1 MDKQAR
7 EYMTCRG
14 RSAGQK
20 KGKLANPQLPAQ
32 SVCCILFI
40 YFSARQ
46 GKEVC
51 QCTNTMA
58 MANVVAAAVAAAAT
72 GGTDT
77 GAGAVAGGASK
88 TAAREYCVDIS
99 DAALGLRLRL
109 RPPGKRAGSARV
121 HDLAQVSA
129 VRRAGVKRGDVLL
142 EVNGSSMRGLSDM
155 SKAVRAI
162 KESSRPITLK
172 FRRPREGAD
181 PDESDDEGAD
191 DGDMDPPLK
200 DDPVYAK
207 YWKMLKVGL
216 PLGAVMNACERDSV
230 DPTVME
236 LDPNKSLA
244 SQRKKEND
252 KSKAGDDEEETDT
265 GPPLKDDLTYGKYFK
280 MLKVGLPVGAVKNAL
295 ARDGLDQGIID
306 LDPEKSLASQQ
317 KKKKKKDTGPPLQ
330 DDPLYSK

>member
-1 MDKQAR
+1 
-7 EYMTCRG
+7 
-14 RSAGQK
+14 
-20 KGKLANPQLPAQ
+20 
-32 SVCCILFI
+32 
-40 YFSARQ
+40 
-46 GKEVC
+46 
-51 QCTNTMA
+51 
-58 MANVVAAAVAAAAT
+58 MANVVAAAAAAAAAGGMDT
-72 GGTDT
+72 GG
-77 GAGAVAGGASK
+77 GAVAGGAPK
-88 TAAREYCVDIS
+88 AAGDGQNGAREYSVEINES
-99 DAALGLRLRL
+99 ALGLRLRL

-142 EVNGSSMRGLSDM
+142 EVNGSSMRGLRNM
-155 SKAVRAI
+155 SKAVEAI
-162 KESSRPITLK
+162 KTSSRPITLK
-172 FRRPREGAD
+172 FRRAREGAD
-181 PDESDDEGAD
+181 PDESDDEDDATAG
-191 DGDMDPPLK
+191 DGDKDPPLK

-244 SQRKKEND
+244 SQRKEKED
-252 KSKAGDDEEETDT
+252 EAKAEEEEEADT
-265 GPPLKDDLTYGKYFK
+265 GPPLKDDPTYGKYFK

-317 KKKKKKDTGPPLQ
+317 KKEKKKKDTGTPLK
-330 DDPLYSK
+330 DDPTYQK

>member
-1 MDKQAR
+1 
-7 EYMTCRG
+7 
-14 RSAGQK
+14 
-20 KGKLANPQLPAQ
+20 
-32 SVCCILFI
+32 
-40 YFSARQ
+40 
-46 GKEVC
+46 
-51 QCTNTMA
+51 MA
-58 MANVVAAAVAAAAT
+58 MANVVAAAAAAAAASASAAGGMDT
-72 GGTDT
+72 GG
-77 GAGAVAGGASK
+77 GAVAGGAPK
-88 TAAREYCVDIS
+88 AGGDGQNGAREYSVEINES
-99 DAALGLRLRL
+99 ALGLRLRL

-142 EVNGSSMRGLSDM
+142 EVNGSSMRGLRQM
-155 SKAVRAI
+155 SKAVEAI
-162 KESSRPITLK
+162 KTSSRPMTLK
-172 FRRPREGAD
+172 FRRAREGAD
-181 PDESDDEGAD
+181 PDESDDEGDATAG
-191 DGDMDPPLK
+191 DGDGDKDPPLE

-244 SQRKKEND
+244 SQRKEKED
-252 KSKAGDDEEETDT
+252 KTKAEEEEDTDT
-265 GPPLKDDLTYGKYFK
+265 GPPLKDDPTYGKYFK

-317 KKKKKKDTGPPLQ
+317 KKEKKKKDTGPPLK
-330 DDPLYSK
+330 DDPTYQK

>member
-1 MDKQAR
+1 
-7 EYMTCRG
+7 
-14 RSAGQK
+14 
-20 KGKLANPQLPAQ
+20 
-32 SVCCILFI
+32 
-40 YFSARQ
+40 
-46 GKEVC
+46 
-51 QCTNTMA
+51 MA
-58 MANVVAAAVAAAAT
+58 MANVVAAAAAAAAAAA

-77 GAGAVAGGASK
+77 GGGAVAGGAPK
-88 TAAREYCVDIS
+88 AGGDGQNGAREYSVEINES
-99 DAALGLRLRL
+99 ALGLRLRL

-142 EVNGSSMRGLSDM
+142 EVNGSSMRGLRSM
-155 SKAVRAI
+155 SKAVEAI
-162 KESSRPITLK
+162 KTSSRPITLK
-172 FRRPREGAD
+172 FRRAREGAD
-181 PDESDDEGAD
+181 PDESDDED
-191 DGDMDPPLK
+191 DATAGGGDEDPPLK

-244 SQRKKEND
+244 SQRKEKED
-252 KSKAGDDEEETDT
+252 KAKAGEEEEETADT
-265 GPPLKDDLTYGKYFK
+265 SPPLKDDPTYGKYFK

-317 KKKKKKDTGPPLQ
+317 KKEQKKKDTGPPLK
-330 DDPLYSK
+330 DDPTYQK